1 MKHPPEELK
10 ITMRELE
17 NLTGLEV
24 NEIFIGSILGGV
36 YRPSIF
42 KSFERLVY
50 FCLTEVSVSIL
61 VFIFSLPFGFLVIR
75 NYTNAITDS
84 STIFKFLQIVLGITL
99 GAIVGWNVYMLSK
112 VKRLKTL
119 THLLD
124 EVDKYNEVIQA
135 VEMIDKLEAI
145 GSLKTN
151 VIDRCQVNEALNLAR
166 NSLVCG
172 LMTDR
177 VLRDNRNLLTRRS
190 ELVTNIENNLA
201 ALKSLEINNQAN
213 EYAVILDRAFQIGMS
228 IYQEV
233 QRYS

>member
-1 MKHPPEELK
+1 MKTTPEELK

-17 NLTGLEV
+17 ILTGFEV
-24 NEIFIGSILGGV
+24 NEIFIGSVLGGV

-42 KSFERLVY
+42 KNFKRLVY
-50 FCLTEVSVSIL
+50 FCLTEVFVFIL

-84 STIFKFLQIVLGITL
+84 STIFKFLQTVLGISL
-99 GAIVGWNVYMLSK
+99 VVIISWNVYMSIK

-119 THLLD
+119 TQLLD
-124 EVDKYNEVIQA
+124 EVDKYNEVVLA
-135 VEMIDKLEAI
+135 VDMIDKLEAI

-151 VIDRCQVNEALNLAR
+151 IINREQVQKALNLTR

-172 LMTDR
+172 LMADR
-177 VLRDNRNLLTRRS
+177 VLRDNRNLLARRA
-190 ELVTNIENNLA
+190 ELFTNIENNLA
-201 ALKSLEINNQAN
+201 ALRSFEINNQAN

-233 QRYS
+233 QKYL

>member
-1 MKHPPEELK
+1 MKAAAQELK
-10 ITMRELE
+10 ITMREIE
-17 NLTGLEV
+17 NLTGFEV
-24 NEIFIGSILGGV
+24 NDIFIGSILGGV

-42 KSFERLVY
+42 KSFKRLVY
-50 FCLTEVSVSIL
+50 FCLTKVFVSIL
-61 VFIFSLPFGFLVIR
+61 ILIFSLPFGFLVIR
-75 NYTNAITDS
+75 NYPNAITDS
-84 STIFKFLQIVLGITL
+84 FTIIKFLQLVLGITL
-99 GAIVGWNVYMLSK
+99 GAIIGWNVYMSIK

-119 THLLD
+119 TQLLD

-135 VEMIDKLEAI
+135 VDMIDKLEDI

-151 VIDRCQVNEALNLAR
+151 VIDRGQVQEALNLTR

-172 LMTDR
+172 LMADR
-177 VLRDNRNLLTRRS
+177 VLRDNRNLLARRS
-190 ELVTNIENNLA
+190 ELFINIENNLV
-201 ALKSLEINNQAN
+201 ALRSLEINNQAN